1 MPSPAPEIA
10 TKVGVLLY
18 DKTVDIDAVL
28 ASAVQRIR
36 AQGTS
41 VGGLLQRQGA
51 LQSNGKHEVWLDDI
65 ETGQSIRIDEPR
77 GPGARAC
84 ILDPDGLAQ
93 ASLLLRATTES
104 APALIV
110 VNRFGH
116 AEANGEGLRAEI
128 AEAICSGAALLV
140 AVRPARLQ
148 ALEDFLGAPPTTLK
162 LSPDA
167 IADWA
172 ARLALV

>member
-1 MPSPAPEIA
+1 MTPPAPDITA
-10 TKVGVLLY
+10 KIGVLLY

-28 ASAVQRIR
+28 AEAVRRIR
-36 AQGTS
+36 AQGTT
-41 VGGLLQRQGA
+41 VGGLLQRQGE
-51 LQSNGKHEVWLDDI
+51 LLPNGKHAVWLDDI
-65 ETGQSIRIDEPR
+65 ATGQSIRIDEPR

-93 ASLLLRATTES
+93 ASLLLRATTEA

-116 AEANGEGLRAEI
+116 AEANGEGLRDEI
-128 AEAICSGAALLV
+128 AEAICTGAAVLL
-140 AVRPARLQ
+140 AVRPARLP
-148 ALEDFLGAPPTTLK
+148 ALEDFLGAPATTLP
-162 LSPDA
+162 LSPEA

-172 ARLALV
+172 AQPATV